1 MQEPQ
6 SLNSVSEFHKLFD
19 APILES
25 PQIPNSDRYNL
36 RISLI
41 QEELNELKQAI
52 NDNSIVDVADALG
65 DIQYVLSGAILEF
78 GLGEN
83 FKEIFDEIQRS
94 NLSKACL
101 NIKEA
106 EATVEYYKN
115 ERNTDSYIVERDG
128 KYLVYRK
135 EDNKVLKSINYSPAN
150 LERILKS

>member
-1 MQEPQ
+1 MQEAQ
-6 SLNSVSEFHKLFD
+6 SLNSVSEFHKLFE

-25 PQIPNSDRYNL
+25 PQIPNSDRCNL

-78 GLGEN
+78 GLGEK

-106 EATVEYYKN
+106 EETVDYYKN
-115 ERNTDSYIVERDG
+115 ERNTDSYIVERNG